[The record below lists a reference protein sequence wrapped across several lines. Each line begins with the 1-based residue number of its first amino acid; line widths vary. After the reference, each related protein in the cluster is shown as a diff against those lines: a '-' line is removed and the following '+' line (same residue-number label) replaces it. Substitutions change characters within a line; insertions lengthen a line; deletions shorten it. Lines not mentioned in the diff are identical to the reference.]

1 MNWKF
6 VISVSREWKYIYL
19 KKLIIYNCCNSLTL
33 MDKHQ
38 LSKLKLSVYLVTKSK
53 LTKIKNLK
61 LRTKTTTN
69 EIQNLGVKVQHF

>member
-1 MNWKF
+1 MK
-6 VISVSREWKYIYL
+6 IYIL

-38 LSKLKLSVYLVTKSK
+38 LSKLKLSVYLVTK
-53 LTKIKNLK
+53 IKNLK